1 MESAGAKKADV
12 TESVV
17 TKERIGRNMKSK
29 RKDVRE
35 YNATSGRKKM
45 TFGEKL
51 KNLRGQNGITQDE
64 LAEKLYVTRTAVS
77 KWENDRGLPTIDTMK
92 QIAELFGVTLDE
104 LVSDDDVRSA
114 RLADERAAKRFRIP
128 ALVCLAA
135 AFALAFLTA
144 YVSKWCSL
152 PLIACT
158 GGFIGC
164 ALLSRP
170 AYKRR
175 ASRENAA
182 TYIVSRIAIAAI
194 FLLAA
199 TTLLLKLF

>member
-1 MESAGAKKADV
+1 
-12 TESVV
+12 
-17 TKERIGRNMKSK
+17 
-29 RKDVRE
+29 
-35 YNATSGRKKM
+35 M

-114 RLADERAAKRFRIP
+114 RLAEERAAKRFRIP

-135 AFALAFLTA
+135 AFA
-144 YVSKWCSL
+144 SL
-152 PLIACT
+152 
-158 GGFIGC
+158 F
-164 ALLSRP
+164 
-170 AYKRR
+170 
-175 ASRENAA
+175 
-182 TYIVSRIAIAAI
+182 
-194 FLLAA
+194 
-199 TTLLLKLF
+199 

>member
-1 MESAGAKKADV
+1 
-12 TESVV
+12 
-17 TKERIGRNMKSK
+17 
-29 RKDVRE
+29 
-35 YNATSGRKKM
+35 M

-77 KWENDRGLPTIDTMK
+77 KWENDRGLPTIDTLK

-152 PLIACT
+152 PLIAGT

-164 ALLSRP
+164 ALPSRP

-182 TYIVSRIAIAAI
+182 AYIISRIAIAAI

>member
-1 MESAGAKKADV
+1 
-12 TESVV
+12 
-17 TKERIGRNMKSK
+17 
-29 RKDVRE
+29 
-35 YNATSGRKKM
+35 M

-51 KNLRGQNGITQDE
+51 KSLRGQNGITQDE
-64 LAEKLYVTRTAVS
+64 LAEKLCVTRTAVS
-77 KWENDRGLPTIDTMK
+77 KWENDRGLPTIDTLK
-92 QIAELFGVTLDE
+92 RIAELFGVTLDE
-104 LVSDDDVRSA
+104 LISDDDVRSA
-114 RLADERAAKRFRIP
+114 RLAEERAAKRFRIP

-135 AFALAFLTA
+135 VFALAFLTA

-182 TYIVSRIAIAAI
+182 YVVSRIAIAAI

-199 TTLLLKLF
+199 TTLLIKLF

>member
-1 MESAGAKKADV
+1 
-12 TESVV
+12 
-17 TKERIGRNMKSK
+17 
-29 RKDVRE
+29 
-35 YNATSGRKKM
+35 M

-51 KNLRGQNGITQDE
+51 KSLRGQNGITQ
-64 LAEKLYVTRTAVS
+64 
-77 KWENDRGLPTIDTMK
+77 
-92 QIAELFGVTLDE
+92 DE

-158 GGFIGC
+158 GGFIAC

-182 TYIVSRIAIAAI
+182 AYIVSRIAIAAI
-194 FLLAA
+194 SLLAA
-199 TTLLLKLF
+199 TTLLIKLF

>member
-1 MESAGAKKADV
+1 
-12 TESVV
+12 
-17 TKERIGRNMKSK
+17 
-29 RKDVRE
+29 
-35 YNATSGRKKM
+35 M

-51 KNLRGQNGITQDE
+51 KSLRGQNGITQDE

-77 KWENDRGLPTIDTMK
+77 KWENDRGLPTIDTLK
-92 QIAELFGVTLDE
+92 RIADLFGVTLDE
-104 LVSDDDVRSA
+104 LVSDDDVRSV

-135 AFALAFLTA
+135 AFVLAFLTA
-144 YVSKWCSL
+144 SISKWCAL

-158 GGFIGC
+158 GGFICC

-175 ASRENAA
+175 ASRENTAA
-182 TYIVSRIAIAAI
+182 YIISRIAIAAI

-199 TTLLLKLF
+199 TTLLIKLF

>member
-1 MESAGAKKADV
+1 
-12 TESVV
+12 
-17 TKERIGRNMKSK
+17 
-29 RKDVRE
+29 
-35 YNATSGRKKM
+35 M

-114 RLADERAAKRFRIP
+114 RLAEERAAKRFRIP

-170 AYKRR
+170 PRR
-175 ASRENAA
+175 NHPPPQAPLVDDGEAHPRPAHSPPRPAQTLRPLTCSAVGPSPLLISQRLDIPSVLHIIKSVFDNRKFA
-182 TYIVSRIAIAAI
+182 TAV
-194 FLLAA
+194 FE
-199 TTLLLKLF
+199 

>member
-1 MESAGAKKADV
+1 
-12 TESVV
+12 
-17 TKERIGRNMKSK
+17 
-29 RKDVRE
+29 
-35 YNATSGRKKM
+35 M

-77 KWENDRGLPTIDTMK
+77 KWENDRGLPTIDTLK

-104 LVSDDDVRSA
+104 LISDDDVRSA

-182 TYIVSRIAIAAI
+182 AYIISRIAIAAI

-199 TTLLLKLF
+199 TTLLIKLF